1 MYQINDVEWGLNY
14 GEGGDLFVF
23 VGVFG
28 CMFLVFVVSFTC
40 LFFLFFCFVY
50 FFLLYFLVFYF

>member
-23 VGVFG
+23 VCVFG
-28 CMFLVFVVSFTC
+28 CMF
-40 LFFLFFCFVY
+40 FLFFCGKFYV
-50 FFLLYFLVFYF
+50 FILFYFLVLFIFFYFSF